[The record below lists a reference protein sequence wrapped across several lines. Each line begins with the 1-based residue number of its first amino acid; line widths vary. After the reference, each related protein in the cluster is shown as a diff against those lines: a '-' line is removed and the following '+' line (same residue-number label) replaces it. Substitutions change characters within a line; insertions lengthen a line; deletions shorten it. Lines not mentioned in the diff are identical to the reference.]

1 MFDIFWRNQAIVNT
15 FNPAP
20 RAAQTGKNSDEPR
33 VNTQITAPQVRLI
46 DENNANVGIVVIRE
60 ALRRAQNAGLDLVEI
75 STTGNMPVCKIID
88 AGKYKYE
95 LQKRKSEA
103 KKKQKVQETKEI
115 KLSPNIGDNDYG
127 FKLRNARKFLEEGN
141 KVKFN
146 LRFRGREMSYQD
158 LGTEILMR
166 AAKDLADIAKV
177 EQQPKLEGRNM
188 GMLVAPNK

>member
-20 RAAQTGKNSDEPR
+20 RAAQTGKTSDEPR
-33 VNTQITAPQVRLI
+33 VNSQITAPQVRLI

-103 KKKQKVQETKEI
+103 KKKQKVQLTKEI
-115 KLSPNIGDNDYG
+115 KMSVNIDKHDIEIKAKKAIEFIGDQ
-127 FKLRNARKFLEEGN
+127 N
-141 KVKFN
+141 KVKVSVVFQ
-146 LRFRGREMSYQD
+146 GREMAYMN
-158 LGTEILMR
+158 LGKEILDQFVE
-166 AAKDLADIAKV
+166 AVGDVAVIDKEAK
-177 EQQPKLEGRNM
+177 QEGRSM
-188 GMLVAPNK
+188 MMILAPKK

>member
-1 MFDIFWRNQAIVNT
+1 MIFFWRNQAIVNT

-20 RAAQTGKNSDEPR
+20 RAAQTGKTSDEPR
-33 VNTQITAPQVRLI
+33 VNSQITAPQVRLI
-46 DENNANVGIVVIRE
+46 DENNVNVGIVIVRE

-75 STTGNMPVCKIID
+75 STAGGMPVCKIID

-115 KLSPNIGDNDYG
+115 KLTPNIGDNDYG
-127 FKLRNARKFLEEGN
+127 FKLRNARKFIEEGN

-158 LGTEILMR
+158 LGMETLQR

-177 EQQPKLEGRNM
+177 EQAPKLEGRNM